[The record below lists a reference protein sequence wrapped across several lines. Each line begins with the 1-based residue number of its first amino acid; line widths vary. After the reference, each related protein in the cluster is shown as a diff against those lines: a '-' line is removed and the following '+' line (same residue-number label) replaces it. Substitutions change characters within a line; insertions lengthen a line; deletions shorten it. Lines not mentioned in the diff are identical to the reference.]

1 MYAVSQST
9 GLCGGMIDQSAER
22 AKRRRILEPLVRQ
35 LIFGMA
41 VAIGLSA
48 VAVSAIGGAVAQSAE
63 RAPTLTH
70 DGVISGYDSASFE
83 GGGRLGDRQQLKHY
97 FLDGSRDRLK

>member
-1 MYAVSQST
+1 MEAIMRSAV
-9 GLCGGMIDQSAER
+9 
-22 AKRRRILEPLVRQ
+22 RR

-41 VAIGLSA
+41 VAVGF
-48 VAVSAIGGAVAQSAE
+48 SAE

-70 DGVISGYDSASFE
+70 DGVISGYDSAPFE

-97 FLDGSRDRLK
+97 FLDASRDRLK